1 MARRR
6 VLASI
11 AVGMIA
17 AGLLVGCGSGSGKG
31 RAAGAAGSAG
41 SGSGGAAAG
50 STSGGSGSQTTT
62 TGTRRYAT
70 AKPNGLARRSAD
82 QIVAAA
88 TQAMR
93 AVTFV
98 HVSGSVVDNGIPV
111 RLDLSLVRG
120 QGGQGQISENGLAFR
135 LISDHQ
141 MLYILGSDAFWTHF
155 GGATAARVFHGKWLK
170 TRDAG
175 EFASIGDLASISR
188 LFGQL
193 LAVHGKLARAGRAVV
208 SGQPAIGVTDR
219 TQGGTLFVATTGK
232 PYPLEI
238 VKRGT
243 NGGRVT
249 FDRFDVPVK
258 LTPPARAIR
267 LPSLG

>member
-1 MARRR
+1 M
-6 VLASI
+6 LI
-11 AVGMIA
+11 AVSVTTV
-17 AGLLVGCGSGSGKG
+17 GLVCGCGSGSGQG
-31 RAAGAAGSAG
+31 HAAGGGSRG
-41 SGSGGAAAG
+41 TAAG
-50 STSGGSGSQTTT
+50 STAGGSGSPTGT
-62 TGTRRYAT
+62 TGVKPRHNP
-70 AKPNGLARRSAD
+70 AKPNGVARRPAS

-88 TQAMR
+88 TRAMQT
-93 AVTFV
+93 VTDV
-98 HVSGSVVDNGIPV
+98 HVSGSVVDNGVPV

-135 LISDHQ
+135 LISDRH

-155 GGATAARVFHGKWLK
+155 GGATAAKVFHGRWLK

-188 LFGQL
+188 LFAQL
-193 LAVHGKLARAGRAVV
+193 LTVHGKLARAGRAVV
-208 SGQPAIGVTDR
+208 SGQPAVGVVAR
-219 TQGGTLFVATTGK
+219 TQGGTLYVATTGK

-249 FDRFDVPVK
+249 FDRFDFPVK
-258 LTPPARAIR
+258 LTPPVKAIR